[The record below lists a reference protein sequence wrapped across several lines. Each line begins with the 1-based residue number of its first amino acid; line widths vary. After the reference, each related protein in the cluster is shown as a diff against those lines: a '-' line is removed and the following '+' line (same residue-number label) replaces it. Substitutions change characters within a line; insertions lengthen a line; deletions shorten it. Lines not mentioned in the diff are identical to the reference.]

1 MRPQSCKAK
10 GRRLQQKI
18 VEDILTAFPS
28 LKQDDVFSTSMGCG
42 GEDVK
47 MSPATRNLLPLSIE
61 AKNQEKLNVW
71 DAYSQAESNCPANIT
86 PCVIFKKNNTK
97 TFAMIPWDKLLSL
110 YVEISKNTSLGKRKR
125 MKEIVEELKNI
136 IGEDYEDNYT
146 LTNEPLQQ

>member
-1 MRPQSCKAK
+1 MKPQSCKAK

-18 VEDILTAFPS
+18 VDDILKAFPH
-28 LKQDDVFSTSMGCG
+28 LKDDDVFSTSMGCG

-71 DAYSQAESNCPANIT
+71 EAYSQAESNCPQNIT

-97 TFAMIPWDKLLSL
+97 TYAMISWDTLLSL
-110 YVEISKNTSLGKRKR
+110 YVELSKNTTLGKRKR
-125 MKEIVEELKNI
+125 IKELVCELKNI
-136 IGEDYEDNYT
+136 VEENEKEDT
-146 LTNEPLQQ
+146 LENEQM